1 MRWQNVSPVDNSD
14 SKDLTLFLNEQCPFC
29 RALNKPFG
37 SDVWKAFLVMQFRE
51 KLIFAAM
58 IRQDFNVIKIV
69 T

>member
-37 SDVWKAFLVMQFRE
+37 SDVSEPFLVIQFRE
-51 KLIFAAM
+51 KLIFAAK
-58 IRQDFNVIKIV
+58 IRQDFNVIK